1 MLGEHYFEAFVYP
14 IFLHYHIST
23 ENSLDM
29 LTKISIQC
37 KASNV
42 GFKFSIRYLTMLFR
56 TLFIS
61 FLLVN
66 FACIPAIS
74 QTFNEKPNQS
84 SLKNVESVSNNEF
97 LPFQDAYKLSVNF
110 SDDVLNFDW
119 EIADGYYLYKS
130 KINVF
135 AHDANTQIHNMV
147 FSDSQNKF
155 DEFFNE
161 NMEIFY
167 DSATM
172 TAAYVSSDKILQL
185 KLLSQGCADIG
196 FCYPPQEQW
205 IQINLEASKVEIYQN
220 QPNSFTNSQTS
231 TKNISL
237 FAAMLGAFLGGL
249 ILNLMPCVFPVLSIK
264 AMSFM
269 QTHQTNRE
277 LRIHATTY
285 TIGVV
290 TSFLIIATTMLSLRA
305 AGSAV
310 GWGFQLQS
318 PQFLIIL
325 AYLFFIIG
333 MTFLGFVNV
342 GSKLMSIGQ
351 SIDSQSSLQSS
362 FFTGVLAVIIA
373 SPCTAPFMGPAL
385 GFAIY
390 QPTGIALAVFAML
403 GFGMALP
410 FVVLILIPKTKS
422 LLPRPG
428 LWMEQFK
435 QFLAFPMFFTT
446 AWLLWVI
453 GRQTDTTVLSLVV
466 VGLIFISMG
475 IWINQILVQLKSGRL
490 HSLLKVIAGAMI
502 IPVLALPLMNEE
514 EREGT
519 EFWIDYDAK
528 TLATL
533 RAEGRPIFINLTADW
548 CITCLANEKVAFT
561 EMFYTEME
569 KNNIVY
575 LKGDWTNQDKEI
587 TSFLNEHNRNGV
599 PLYLMYPKN
608 GGSPEV
614 LPQILLEQTLLEAI
628 QRAI

>member
-1 MLGEHYFEAFVYP
+1 
-14 IFLHYHIST
+14 
-23 ENSLDM
+23 M

-56 TLFIS
+56 NLFIS

-205 IQINLEASKVEIYQN
+205 IQINLENSKVEIYQN

-231 TKNISL
+231 TKNISI

-466 VGLIFISMG
+466 VGLIFISIG
-475 IWINQILVQLKSGRL
+475 IWINQKLVQQKSGRSY
-490 HSLLKVIAGAMI
+490 SLLKVIAVAMI
-502 IPVLALPLMNEE
+502 IPALALPLMNDE
-514 EREGT
+514 EREET

-528 TLATL
+528 TLAIL
-533 RAEGRPIFINLTADW
+533 RAEGSPVFINLTADW

>member
-66 FACIPAIS
+66 FACMPAIS

-84 SLKNVESVSNNEF
+84 SLKNVGNVSNNEF
-97 LPFQDAYKLSVNF
+97 LPYQDAYKLSINF

-119 EIADGYYLYKS
+119 KIADGYYLYKS

-205 IQINLEASKVEIYQN
+205 IQINLENSKVEIYQN

-231 TKNISL
+231 TKNISI

-466 VGLIFISMG
+466 VGLIFISIG
-475 IWINQILVQLKSGRL
+475 IWINQILVQLKSGRSY
-490 HSLLKVIAGAMI
+490 SLLKVIAVAMI
-502 IPVLALPLMNEE
+502 IPALALPLMNEE
-514 EREGT
+514 ETEGT
-519 EFWIDYDAK
+519 VLWINYDSK

-533 RAEGRPIFINLTADW
+533 RAEGRPVFINLTADW

-587 TSFLNEHNRNGV
+587 TSLLNEHNRNGV

-628 QRAI
+628 RRAI

>member
-1 MLGEHYFEAFVYP
+1 
-14 IFLHYHIST
+14 
-23 ENSLDM
+23 M

-56 TLFIS
+56 NLFIS

-84 SLKNVESVSNNEF
+84 SLKNVESLSNNEF

-161 NMEIFY
+161 NMEVFY
-167 DSATM
+167 YSATM
-172 TAAYVSSDKILQL
+172 TAGYVSSDKILQL

-205 IQINLEASKVEIYQN
+205 IQINLEKSKIEIYQD
-220 QPNSFTNSQTS
+220 QPNSFNNSQTS
-231 TKNISL
+231 TKNISV

-422 LLPRPG
+422 LLTRPG

-453 GRQTDTTVLSLVV
+453 GRQTDTTVLSLVI

-519 EFWIDYDAK
+519 EFWVDYDAK

-533 RAEGRPIFINLTADW
+533 RAEGRPVFINLTADW

-575 LKGDWTNQDKEI
+575 LKGDWTTQDKEI
-587 TSFLNEHNRNGV
+587 PSLLNEHNRNGV

-628 QRAI
+628 RRAI

>member
-1 MLGEHYFEAFVYP
+1 
-14 IFLHYHIST
+14 
-23 ENSLDM
+23 M

-56 TLFIS
+56 NLFIS

-119 EIADGYYLYKS
+119 EIADGYYLYKA

-205 IQINLEASKVEIYQN
+205 IQINLETSKVEIYQN

-231 TKNISL
+231 TKNISM

-351 SIDSQSSLQSS
+351 NIDSQSSLQSS

-466 VGLIFISMG
+466 VGLIFISIG
-475 IWINQILVQLKSGRL
+475 IWINQILVQLKSGRSY
-490 HSLLKVIAGAMI
+490 SLLKVIAVAMI
-502 IPVLALPLMNEE
+502 IPALALPLMNDE
-514 EREGT
+514 ERERT
-519 EFWIDYDAK
+519 VLWIDYDAK

-533 RAEGRPIFINLTADW
+533 RAEGRPVFINLTADW

-587 TSFLNEHNRNGV
+587 TSLLNEHNRNGV

-628 QRAI
+628 RRAI

>member
-1 MLGEHYFEAFVYP
+1 
-14 IFLHYHIST
+14 
-23 ENSLDM
+23 M

-37 KASNV
+37 KAFNV

-56 TLFIS
+56 NLFIS

-84 SLKNVESVSNNEF
+84 SLKNVESLSNNEF

-119 EIADGYYLYKS
+119 EIADGYYLYKA

-205 IQINLEASKVEIYQN
+205 IQINLETSKIEIYQD

-231 TKNISL
+231 TKNISM

-475 IWINQILVQLKSGRL
+475 IWINQILVQLKSGRS
-490 HSLLKVIAGAMI
+490 HSLLKVIAVAMI
-502 IPVLALPLMNEE
+502 IPALALPLMNEE

-533 RAEGRPIFINLTADW
+533 RAEGRPVFINLTADW

-587 TSFLNEHNRNGV
+587 TSLLNEHNRNGV

-628 QRAI
+628 RRAI

>member
-1 MLGEHYFEAFVYP
+1 
-14 IFLHYHIST
+14 
-23 ENSLDM
+23 M

-56 TLFIS
+56 NLFIS

-147 FSDSQNKF
+147 FSESQNKF

-161 NMEIFY
+161 NMEVFY

-172 TAAYVSSDKILQL
+172 TAGYVSSDKILQL

-205 IQINLEASKVEIYQN
+205 IQINLETSKIEIYQD

-231 TKNISL
+231 TKNISM

-277 LRIHATTY
+277 LRIHATAY

-466 VGLIFISMG
+466 VGLIFISIG
-475 IWINQILVQLKSGRL
+475 IWINQILVQLKSGRSY
-490 HSLLKVIAGAMI
+490 SLLKVIAVAMI
-502 IPVLALPLMNEE
+502 IPALALPLMNEE
-514 EREGT
+514 ETEGT
-519 EFWIDYDAK
+519 VLWINYNSK

-533 RAEGRPIFINLTADW
+533 RAEGRPVFINLTADW

-587 TSFLNEHNRNGV
+587 TSLLNEHNRNGV

-628 QRAI
+628 RRAI

>member
-1 MLGEHYFEAFVYP
+1 
-14 IFLHYHIST
+14 
-23 ENSLDM
+23 M

-84 SLKNVESVSNNEF
+84 SLKNVESLSNNEF

-119 EIADGYYLYKS
+119 EIADGYYLYKA

-172 TAAYVSSDKILQL
+172 TAVYVSSDKILQL

-205 IQINLEASKVEIYQN
+205 IQINLEKSKVEIYQD
-220 QPNSFTNSQTS
+220 QPNSFNNSQTS
-231 TKNISL
+231 TKNISM

-466 VGLIFISMG
+466 VGLIFISLG
-475 IWINQILVQLKSGRL
+475 IWINQILVQLKSGRSY
-490 HSLLKVIAGAMI
+490 SLLKVIAVAMI
-502 IPVLALPLMNEE
+502 IPALALPLMNEE
-514 EREGT
+514 ETEGT
-519 EFWIDYDAK
+519 VLWINYNSK

-533 RAEGRPIFINLTADW
+533 RAEGRPVFINLTADW

-587 TSFLNEHNRNGV
+587 TSLLNEHNRNGV

-628 QRAI
+628 RRAI

>member
-1 MLGEHYFEAFVYP
+1 
-14 IFLHYHIST
+14 
-23 ENSLDM
+23 M

-37 KASNV
+37 KAFNV

-56 TLFIS
+56 NLFIS

-84 SLKNVESVSNNEF
+84 SLKNVESLSNNEF

-119 EIADGYYLYKS
+119 EIADGYYLYKA

-205 IQINLEASKVEIYQN
+205 IQINLENSKVEIYQN

-231 TKNISL
+231 TKNISI

-466 VGLIFISMG
+466 VGLIFISIG
-475 IWINQILVQLKSGRL
+475 IWINQILVQLKSGRSY
-490 HSLLKVIAGAMI
+490 SLLKVIAVAMI
-502 IPVLALPLMNEE
+502 IPALALPLMNEE
-514 EREGT
+514 ETEGT
-519 EFWIDYDAK
+519 VLWINYDSK

-533 RAEGRPIFINLTADW
+533 RAEGRPVFINLTADW

-587 TSFLNEHNRNGV
+587 TSLLNEHNRNGV

-628 QRAI
+628 RRAI

>member
-1 MLGEHYFEAFVYP
+1 
-14 IFLHYHIST
+14 
-23 ENSLDM
+23 M

-37 KASNV
+37 KAFNV
-42 GFKFSIRYLTMLFR
+42 RFKFSIRYLTMLFR
-56 TLFIS
+56 NLFIS

-161 NMEIFY
+161 NMEVFY

-172 TAAYVSSDKILQL
+172 TAGYVSSDKILQL

-205 IQINLEASKVEIYQN
+205 IQINLETSKVEIYQD

-231 TKNISL
+231 TKNISM

-390 QPTGIALAVFAML
+390 QPTGIALAVFAIL

-422 LLPRPG
+422 FLPRPG
-428 LWMEQFK
+428 SWMEQFK

-466 VGLIFISMG
+466 VGLIFISIG
-475 IWINQILVQLKSGRL
+475 IWINQILVQLKSGRSN
-490 HSLLKVIAGAMI
+490 SLLKVIAVAMI
-502 IPVLALPLMNEE
+502 IPALALPLMNEE
-514 EREGT
+514 ETEGT
-519 EFWIDYDAK
+519 VLWINYDSK

-533 RAEGRPIFINLTADW
+533 RAEGRPVFINLTADW

-587 TSFLNEHNRNGV
+587 TSLLNEHNRNGV

-628 QRAI
+628 RRAI

>member
-1 MLGEHYFEAFVYP
+1 
-14 IFLHYHIST
+14 
-23 ENSLDM
+23 
-29 LTKISIQC
+29 
-37 KASNV
+37 
-42 GFKFSIRYLTMLFR
+42 MLFR
-56 TLFIS
+56 TLQIS
-61 FLLVN
+61 FLLIN
-66 FACIPAIS
+66 FACISAIS

-84 SLKNVESVSNNEF
+84 SLKNIESVSNNEF
-97 LPFQDAYKLSVNF
+97 LPFQDAYQLSVNF

-119 EIADGYYLYKS
+119 EIADGYYLYKA

-205 IQINLEASKVEIYQN
+205 IQINLENSKVEIYQN

-231 TKNISL
+231 TKNISM

-466 VGLIFISMG
+466 VGLIFISIG
-475 IWINQILVQLKSGRL
+475 IWINQILVQLKSGRSY
-490 HSLLKVIAGAMI
+490 SLLKVIAVAMI
-502 IPVLALPLMNEE
+502 IPALALPLMNEE
-514 EREGT
+514 ETEGT
-519 EFWIDYDAK
+519 VLWINYNSK

-533 RAEGRPIFINLTADW
+533 RAEGRPVFINLTADW

-587 TSFLNEHNRNGV
+587 TSLLNEHNRNGV

-628 QRAI
+628 RRAI

>member
-1 MLGEHYFEAFVYP
+1 
-14 IFLHYHIST
+14 
-23 ENSLDM
+23 M

-56 TLFIS
+56 NLFIS

-84 SLKNVESVSNNEF
+84 SLKNVESLSNNEF
-97 LPFQDAYKLSVNF
+97 LPYQDAYKLSIDL

-135 AHDANTQIHNMV
+135 AHDANTQIQNMV

-205 IQINLEASKVEIYQN
+205 IQINLETSKVEIYQN

-231 TKNISL
+231 TKNISM

-277 LRIHATTY
+277 LRIHAITY

-390 QPTGIALAVFAML
+390 QPTEIALAVFAML

-466 VGLIFISMG
+466 VGLIFISIG
-475 IWINQILVQLKSGRL
+475 IWINQILVQLKSGRSY
-490 HSLLKVIAGAMI
+490 SLLKVIAVAMI
-502 IPVLALPLMNEE
+502 IPALALPLMNEE
-514 EREGT
+514 ETEGT
-519 EFWIDYDAK
+519 VLWINYDSK

-533 RAEGRPIFINLTADW
+533 RAEGRPVFINLTADW

-587 TSFLNEHNRNGV
+587 TSLLNEHNRNGV

-628 QRAI
+628 RRAI

>member
-14 IFLHYHIST
+14 IFLHYHISR

-37 KASNV
+37 KAFNV

-56 TLFIS
+56 NLFIS

-84 SLKNVESVSNNEF
+84 YLKNVESLSNNEF

-119 EIADGYYLYKS
+119 EIADGYYLYKA

-205 IQINLEASKVEIYQN
+205 IQINLENSKVEIYQN

-231 TKNISL
+231 TKNISI

-285 TIGVV
+285 MIGVV

-466 VGLIFISMG
+466 VGLIFISIG
-475 IWINQILVQLKSGRL
+475 IWINQILVQLKSGRSY
-490 HSLLKVIAGAMI
+490 SLLKVIAVAMI
-502 IPVLALPLMNEE
+502 IPALALPLMNEE
-514 EREGT
+514 ETEGT
-519 EFWIDYDAK
+519 ALWINYDSK

-533 RAEGRPIFINLTADW
+533 RAEGRPVFINLTADW

-587 TSFLNEHNRNGV
+587 TSLLNEHNRNGV

-628 QRAI
+628 RRAI

>member
-1 MLGEHYFEAFVYP
+1 MLGGHYFEAFVYP
-14 IFLHYHIST
+14 IFLHYLIST
-23 ENSLDM
+23 ENFLDI

-56 TLFIS
+56 SLFIS

-119 EIADGYYLYKS
+119 EIANGYYLYKS

-205 IQINLEASKVEIYQN
+205 IQINLETSQVEIYQN

-231 TKNISL
+231 TKNISM

-333 MTFLGFVNV
+333 MIFLGFVNV

-351 SIDSQSSLQSS
+351 SKDSQSSLQSS

-422 LLPRPG
+422 LLPKPG
-428 LWMEQFK
+428 LWMEHFK

-466 VGLIFISMG
+466 VGLIFISIG
-475 IWINQILVQLKSGRL
+475 IWINQILVQLKSGRSY
-490 HSLLKVIAGAMI
+490 SLLKVIAVAMI
-502 IPVLALPLMNEE
+502 IPALALPLMNEE
-514 EREGT
+514 ETEGT
-519 EFWIDYDAK
+519 VLWINYDSK

-533 RAEGRPIFINLTADW
+533 RAEGRPVFINLTADW

-587 TSFLNEHNRNGV
+587 TSLLNEHNRNGV

-628 QRAI
+628 RRAI

>member
-1 MLGEHYFEAFVYP
+1 
-14 IFLHYHIST
+14 
-23 ENSLDM
+23 M

-37 KASNV
+37 KAFNV

-56 TLFIS
+56 NLFIS

-84 SLKNVESVSNNEF
+84 SLKNVESLSNNEF

-119 EIADGYYLYKS
+119 EIADGYYLYKA

-205 IQINLEASKVEIYQN
+205 IQINLENSKVEIYQN

-231 TKNISL
+231 TKNISI

-277 LRIHATTY
+277 LRLHATTY
-285 TIGVV
+285 MIGVV

-410 FVVLILIPKTKS
+410 FVVLILIPKTKN

-466 VGLIFISMG
+466 VGLIFISIG
-475 IWINQILVQLKSGRL
+475 IWINQILVQLKSGRSY
-490 HSLLKVIAGAMI
+490 SLLKVIAVAMI
-502 IPVLALPLMNEE
+502 IPALALPLMNEE
-514 EREGT
+514 ETEGT
-519 EFWIDYDAK
+519 VLWINYDSK

-533 RAEGRPIFINLTADW
+533 RAEGRPVFINLTADW

-587 TSFLNEHNRNGV
+587 TSLLNEHNRNGV

-628 QRAI
+628 RRAI

>member
-1 MLGEHYFEAFVYP
+1 
-14 IFLHYHIST
+14 
-23 ENSLDM
+23 M

-56 TLFIS
+56 NLFIS

-119 EIADGYYLYKS
+119 EIADGYYLYKA

-205 IQINLEASKVEIYQN
+205 IQINLETSKIEIYQD

-231 TKNISL
+231 TKNISM

-466 VGLIFISMG
+466 VGLIFISIG
-475 IWINQILVQLKSGRL
+475 IWINQILVQLKSGRSY
-490 HSLLKVIAGAMI
+490 SLLKVIAVAMI
-502 IPVLALPLMNEE
+502 IPALALPLMNEE

-533 RAEGRPIFINLTADW
+533 RAEGRPVFINLTADW

-587 TSFLNEHNRNGV
+587 TSLLNEHNRNGV

-628 QRAI
+628 RRAI

>member
-37 KASNV
+37 KAFNV

-56 TLFIS
+56 NLFIS

-84 SLKNVESVSNNEF
+84 YLKNVESLSNNEF

-205 IQINLEASKVEIYQN
+205 IQINLENSKVEIYQN

-231 TKNISL
+231 TKNISM

-362 FFTGVLAVIIA
+362 IFTGVLAVIIA

-466 VGLIFISMG
+466 VGLIFISIG
-475 IWINQILVQLKSGRL
+475 IWINQILVQLKSGRSY
-490 HSLLKVIAGAMI
+490 SLLKVIAVAMI
-502 IPVLALPLMNEE
+502 IPALALPLMNEE
-514 EREGT
+514 ETEGT
-519 EFWIDYDAK
+519 VLWINYDSK

-533 RAEGRPIFINLTADW
+533 RAEGRPVFINLTADW

-587 TSFLNEHNRNGV
+587 TSLLNEHNRNGV

-628 QRAI
+628 RRAI

>member
-1 MLGEHYFEAFVYP
+1 
-14 IFLHYHIST
+14 
-23 ENSLDM
+23 M

-56 TLFIS
+56 NLFIS

-84 SLKNVESVSNNEF
+84 SLKNVESLSNNEF

-119 EIADGYYLYKS
+119 EIADGYYLYKA

-205 IQINLEASKVEIYQN
+205 IQINLETSKVEIYQN

-231 TKNISL
+231 TKNISM

-466 VGLIFISMG
+466 VGLIFISIG
-475 IWINQILVQLKSGRL
+475 IWINQILVQLKSGRSY
-490 HSLLKVIAGAMI
+490 SLLKVIAVAMI
-502 IPVLALPLMNEE
+502 IPALALPLMNEE

-519 EFWIDYDAK
+519 VLWIDYDAK

-533 RAEGRPIFINLTADW
+533 RAEGRPVFINLTADW

-587 TSFLNEHNRNGV
+587 TSLLNEHNRNGV

-628 QRAI
+628 RRAI

>member
-37 KASNV
+37 KAFNV

-56 TLFIS
+56 NLFIS

-84 SLKNVESVSNNEF
+84 YLKNVESLSNNEF

-119 EIADGYYLYKS
+119 EIADGYYLYKA

-205 IQINLEASKVEIYQN
+205 IQINLENSKVEIYQN

-231 TKNISL
+231 TKNISI

-285 TIGVV
+285 AIGVV

-466 VGLIFISMG
+466 VGLIFISIG
-475 IWINQILVQLKSGRL
+475 IWINQILVQLKSGRSY
-490 HSLLKVIAGAMI
+490 SLLKVIAVAMI
-502 IPVLALPLMNEE
+502 IPALALPLMNEE
-514 EREGT
+514 ETEGT
-519 EFWIDYDAK
+519 VLWINYDSK

-533 RAEGRPIFINLTADW
+533 RAEGRPVFINLTADW

-587 TSFLNEHNRNGV
+587 TSLLNEHNRNGV

-628 QRAI
+628 RRAI

>member
-1 MLGEHYFEAFVYP
+1 
-14 IFLHYHIST
+14 
-23 ENSLDM
+23 M

-37 KASNV
+37 KAFNV

-56 TLFIS
+56 NLFIS

-84 SLKNVESVSNNEF
+84 SLKNVGNVSNNEF
-97 LPFQDAYKLSVNF
+97 LPYQDAYKLSINF

-205 IQINLEASKVEIYQN
+205 IQINLENSKVEIYQN

-231 TKNISL
+231 TKNISI

-475 IWINQILVQLKSGRL
+475 IWINQILVQLKSRR
-490 HSLLKVIAGAMI
+490 SYSFLKVIAVAMI
-502 IPVLALPLMNEE
+502 IPALALPLMNEE
-514 EREGT
+514 ETEGT
-519 EFWIDYDAK
+519 VLWINYDSK

-533 RAEGRPIFINLTADW
+533 RAEGRPVFINLTADW

-587 TSFLNEHNRNGV
+587 TSLLNEHNRNGV

-628 QRAI
+628 RRAI

>member
-1 MLGEHYFEAFVYP
+1 
-14 IFLHYHIST
+14 
-23 ENSLDM
+23 M

-37 KASNV
+37 KAFNV

-56 TLFIS
+56 NLFIS

-84 SLKNVESVSNNEF
+84 SLKNVGSVSNNEF
-97 LPFQDAYKLSVNF
+97 LPYQDAYKLLINF

-119 EIADGYYLYKS
+119 EIADGYYLYQS

-147 FSDSQNKF
+147 FSESQNKF

-161 NMEIFY
+161 NMEVFY

-172 TAAYVSSDKILQL
+172 TAGYVSSDKILQL

-205 IQINLEASKVEIYQN
+205 IQINLENSKVEIYQN

-231 TKNISL
+231 TKNISI

-277 LRIHATTY
+277 LRIHATVY

-475 IWINQILVQLKSGRL
+475 IWINQMLVQLKSGRS
-490 HSLLKVIAGAMI
+490 HSLLKVIAVAMI
-502 IPVLALPLMNEE
+502 IPALAIPLMNEE

-519 EFWIDYDAK
+519 EFWVDYDAK

-533 RAEGRPIFINLTADW
+533 RAEGRPVFINLTADW

-587 TSFLNEHNRNGV
+587 TSLLNEHNRNGV

-628 QRAI
+628 RRAI

>member
-1 MLGEHYFEAFVYP
+1 
-14 IFLHYHIST
+14 
-23 ENSLDM
+23 M

-37 KASNV
+37 KAFNV

-56 TLFIS
+56 NLFIS

-84 SLKNVESVSNNEF
+84 SLKNVESLSNNEF

-119 EIADGYYLYKS
+119 EIADGYYLYKA

-205 IQINLEASKVEIYQN
+205 IQINLETSKVEIYQN

-231 TKNISL
+231 TKNISM

-466 VGLIFISMG
+466 VGLIFISIG
-475 IWINQILVQLKSGRL
+475 IWINQILVQLKSGRSY
-490 HSLLKVIAGAMI
+490 SLLKVIAVAMI
-502 IPVLALPLMNEE
+502 IPALALPLMNEE
-514 EREGT
+514 ETEGT
-519 EFWIDYDAK
+519 VLWINYDSK

-533 RAEGRPIFINLTADW
+533 RAEGRPVFINLTADW

-587 TSFLNEHNRNGV
+587 TSLLNEHNRNGV

-628 QRAI
+628 RRAI

>member
-1 MLGEHYFEAFVYP
+1 
-14 IFLHYHIST
+14 
-23 ENSLDM
+23 
-29 LTKISIQC
+29 
-37 KASNV
+37 
-42 GFKFSIRYLTMLFR
+42 
-56 TLFIS
+56 
-61 FLLVN
+61 
-66 FACIPAIS
+66 
-74 QTFNEKPNQS
+74 
-84 SLKNVESVSNNEF
+84 
-97 LPFQDAYKLSVNF
+97 
-110 SDDVLNFDW
+110 
-119 EIADGYYLYKS
+119 
-130 KINVF
+130 
-135 AHDANTQIHNMV
+135 MV

-205 IQINLEASKVEIYQN
+205 IQINLKKSKIEIYQD
-220 QPNSFTNSQTS
+220 QPNSFNNSQTS
-231 TKNISL
+231 TKNISM

-277 LRIHATTY
+277 LRIHAAAY
-285 TIGVV
+285 TIGDV

-422 LLPRPG
+422 LLPKPG

-466 VGLIFISMG
+466 VGLIFISIG
-475 IWINQILVQLKSGRL
+475 IWINQILVQLKSGRSY
-490 HSLLKVIAGAMI
+490 SLLKVIAVAMI
-502 IPVLALPLMNEE
+502 IPALALPLMNEE
-514 EREGT
+514 ETEGT
-519 EFWIDYDAK
+519 ALWINYDSK

-533 RAEGRPIFINLTADW
+533 RAECRPVFINLTADW

-587 TSFLNEHNRNGV
+587 TSLLNEHNRNGV

-628 QRAI
+628 RRAI

>member
-1 MLGEHYFEAFVYP
+1 
-14 IFLHYHIST
+14 
-23 ENSLDM
+23 M

-37 KASNV
+37 KAFNV

-56 TLFIS
+56 NLFIS

-84 SLKNVESVSNNEF
+84 SLKNVESLSNNEF

-119 EIADGYYLYKS
+119 EIADGYYLYKA

-205 IQINLEASKVEIYQN
+205 IQINLENSKVEIYQN

-231 TKNISL
+231 TKNISI

-285 TIGVV
+285 MIGVV

-466 VGLIFISMG
+466 VGLIFISIG
-475 IWINQILVQLKSGRL
+475 IWINQILVQLKSGRSY
-490 HSLLKVIAGAMI
+490 SLLKVIAVAMI
-502 IPVLALPLMNEE
+502 IPALALPLMNEE
-514 EREGT
+514 ETEGT
-519 EFWIDYDAK
+519 VLWINYDSK

-533 RAEGRPIFINLTADW
+533 RAEGRPVFINLTADW

-587 TSFLNEHNRNGV
+587 TSLLNEHNRNGV

-628 QRAI
+628 RRAI

>member
-1 MLGEHYFEAFVYP
+1 
-14 IFLHYHIST
+14 
-23 ENSLDM
+23 M

-110 SDDVLNFDW
+110 SDDALNFDW

-172 TAAYVSSDKILQL
+172 TATYVSSDEILQL

-205 IQINLEASKVEIYQN
+205 IQINLETSKIEIYHD
-220 QPNSFTNSQTS
+220 QPNSFNNSQTS
-231 TKNISL
+231 TKNISM

-390 QPTGIALAVFAML
+390 QPTGIALAVFAIL

-466 VGLIFISMG
+466 VGLIFISIG
-475 IWINQILVQLKSGRL
+475 IWINQILVQLKSGRSY
-490 HSLLKVIAGAMI
+490 SLLKVIAVAMI
-502 IPVLALPLMNEE
+502 IPALALPLMNDE

-519 EFWIDYDAK
+519 VLWIDYDAK

-533 RAEGRPIFINLTADW
+533 RAEGRPVFINLTADW

-587 TSFLNEHNRNGV
+587 TSLLNEHNRNGV

-628 QRAI
+628 RRAI

>member
-1 MLGEHYFEAFVYP
+1 
-14 IFLHYHIST
+14 
-23 ENSLDM
+23 M

-37 KASNV
+37 KAFNV

-56 TLFIS
+56 NLFIS

-119 EIADGYYLYKS
+119 EIADGYYLYKA

-135 AHDANTQIHNMV
+135 AHDANTQIRNMV
-147 FSDSQNKF
+147 FSESQNKF

-205 IQINLEASKVEIYQN
+205 IQINLETSKVEIYQN

-231 TKNISL
+231 TKNISI

-351 SIDSQSSLQSS
+351 NIDSQSSLQSS

-466 VGLIFISMG
+466 VGLIFISIG
-475 IWINQILVQLKSGRL
+475 IWINQILVQLKSGRSY
-490 HSLLKVIAGAMI
+490 SLLKVIAVAMI
-502 IPVLALPLMNEE
+502 IPALALPLMNEE
-514 EREGT
+514 ETEGT
-519 EFWIDYDAK
+519 VLWINYNSK

-533 RAEGRPIFINLTADW
+533 RAEGRPVFINLTADW

-587 TSFLNEHNRNGV
+587 TSLLNEHNRNGV

-628 QRAI
+628 RRAI

>member
-1 MLGEHYFEAFVYP
+1 
-14 IFLHYHIST
+14 
-23 ENSLDM
+23 M

-37 KASNV
+37 KAFNV

-56 TLFIS
+56 NLFIS

-84 SLKNVESVSNNEF
+84 SLKNVESLSNNEF

-119 EIADGYYLYKS
+119 EIADGYYLYKA

-205 IQINLEASKVEIYQN
+205 IQINLENSKVEIYQN

-231 TKNISL
+231 TKNISI

-410 FVVLILIPKTKS
+410 FVVLILIPKTKN

-466 VGLIFISMG
+466 VGLIFISIG
-475 IWINQILVQLKSGRL
+475 IWINQILVQLKSGRSY
-490 HSLLKVIAGAMI
+490 SLLKVIAVAMI
-502 IPVLALPLMNEE
+502 IPALALPLMNEE
-514 EREGT
+514 ETEGT
-519 EFWIDYDAK
+519 VLWINYDSK

-533 RAEGRPIFINLTADW
+533 RAEGRPVFINLTADW

-587 TSFLNEHNRNGV
+587 TSLLNEHNRNGV

-628 QRAI
+628 RRAI

>member
-37 KASNV
+37 KAFNV

-56 TLFIS
+56 NLFIS

-84 SLKNVESVSNNEF
+84 YLKNVESLSNNEF

-119 EIADGYYLYKS
+119 EIADGYYLYKA

-205 IQINLEASKVEIYQN
+205 IQINLENSKVEIYQN

-231 TKNISL
+231 TKNISI

-342 GSKLMSIGQ
+342 GSKLMSFGQ

-466 VGLIFISMG
+466 VGLIFISIG
-475 IWINQILVQLKSGRL
+475 IWINQILVQLKSGRSY
-490 HSLLKVIAGAMI
+490 SLLKVIAVAMI
-502 IPVLALPLMNEE
+502 IPALALPLMNEE
-514 EREGT
+514 ETEGT
-519 EFWIDYDAK
+519 ILWINYDSK

-533 RAEGRPIFINLTADW
+533 RAEGRPVFINLTADW

-587 TSFLNEHNRNGV
+587 TSLLNEHNRNGV

-628 QRAI
+628 RRAI

>member
-1 MLGEHYFEAFVYP
+1 
-14 IFLHYHIST
+14 
-23 ENSLDM
+23 M

-56 TLFIS
+56 NLFIS

-84 SLKNVESVSNNEF
+84 SLKNVESLSNNEF

-119 EIADGYYLYKS
+119 EIADGYYLYKA

-205 IQINLEASKVEIYQN
+205 IQINLETSKVEIYQN

-231 TKNISL
+231 TKNISM

-466 VGLIFISMG
+466 VGLIFISIG
-475 IWINQILVQLKSGRL
+475 IWINQILVQLKSGRSY
-490 HSLLKVIAGAMI
+490 SLLKVIAVAMI
-502 IPVLALPLMNEE
+502 IPALALPLMNEE
-514 EREGT
+514 ETEGT
-519 EFWIDYDAK
+519 VLWINYNSK

-533 RAEGRPIFINLTADW
+533 RAEGRPVFINLTADW

-587 TSFLNEHNRNGV
+587 TSLLNEHNRNGV

-628 QRAI
+628 RRAI

>member
-1 MLGEHYFEAFVYP
+1 
-14 IFLHYHIST
+14 
-23 ENSLDM
+23 M

-37 KASNV
+37 KAFNV

-56 TLFIS
+56 NLFIS

-84 SLKNVESVSNNEF
+84 SLKNVESLSNNEF

-119 EIADGYYLYKS
+119 EIADGYYLYKA

-205 IQINLEASKVEIYQN
+205 IQINLENSKVEIYQN

-231 TKNISL
+231 TKNISI

-277 LRIHATTY
+277 LRLHATTY
-285 TIGVV
+285 MIGVV

-466 VGLIFISMG
+466 VGLIFISIG
-475 IWINQILVQLKSGRL
+475 IWINQILVQLKSGRSY
-490 HSLLKVIAGAMI
+490 SLLKVIAVAMI
-502 IPVLALPLMNEE
+502 IPALALPLMNEE

-519 EFWIDYDAK
+519 VLWIDYDAN

-533 RAEGRPIFINLTADW
+533 RAEGRPVFINLTADW

-587 TSFLNEHNRNGV
+587 TSLLNEHNRNGV

-628 QRAI
+628 RRAI

>member
-1 MLGEHYFEAFVYP
+1 
-14 IFLHYHIST
+14 
-23 ENSLDM
+23 M

-42 GFKFSIRYLTMLFR
+42 GLKFSIRYLTMLFR
-56 TLFIS
+56 NLFIS

-84 SLKNVESVSNNEF
+84 SLKNFESVSNNEF

-172 TAAYVSSDKILQL
+172 TAAYVSSDRILQL

-205 IQINLEASKVEIYQN
+205 IQINLETSKVEIYQN

-231 TKNISL
+231 TKNISM

-285 TIGVV
+285 AIGVV

-351 SIDSQSSLQSS
+351 STDSQSSLQSS

-466 VGLIFISMG
+466 VGLIFISIG
-475 IWINQILVQLKSGRL
+475 IWINQILVQLKSGRSY
-490 HSLLKVIAGAMI
+490 SLLKVIAVAMI
-502 IPVLALPLMNEE
+502 IPALALPLMNEE
-514 EREGT
+514 ETEGT
-519 EFWIDYDAK
+519 VLWINYDSK

-533 RAEGRPIFINLTADW
+533 RAEGRPVFINLTADW

-587 TSFLNEHNRNGV
+587 TSLLNEHNRNGV

-614 LPQILLEQTLLEAI
+614 LPQILVEQTLLEAI
-628 QRAI
+628 RRAI

>member
-1 MLGEHYFEAFVYP
+1 
-14 IFLHYHIST
+14 
-23 ENSLDM
+23 M

-56 TLFIS
+56 NLFIS

-172 TAAYVSSDKILQL
+172 TATYVSSDKILQL

-205 IQINLEASKVEIYQN
+205 IQINLENSKVEIYQN

-231 TKNISL
+231 TKNISI

-466 VGLIFISMG
+466 VGLIFISIG
-475 IWINQILVQLKSGRL
+475 IWINQKLVQQKSGRSY
-490 HSLLKVIAGAMI
+490 SLLKVIAIAMI
-502 IPVLALPLMNEE
+502 IPALALPLMNDE
-514 EREGT
+514 EREET
-519 EFWIDYDAK
+519 EFWLDYDAK
-528 TLATL
+528 TLAIL

-608 GGSPEV
+608 GGPPEV

>member
-1 MLGEHYFEAFVYP
+1 
-14 IFLHYHIST
+14 
-23 ENSLDM
+23 M

-56 TLFIS
+56 NLFIS

-84 SLKNVESVSNNEF
+84 YLKNVESLSNNEF

-119 EIADGYYLYKS
+119 EIADGYYLYKA

-205 IQINLEASKVEIYQN
+205 IQINLENSKVEIYQN

-231 TKNISL
+231 TKNISI

-475 IWINQILVQLKSGRL
+475 IWINQILVQLKSGRS
-490 HSLLKVIAGAMI
+490 HSLLKVIAVAMI
-502 IPVLALPLMNEE
+502 IPALAIPLMNEE

-519 EFWIDYDAK
+519 EFWVDYDAK

-533 RAEGRPIFINLTADW
+533 RAEGRPVFINLTADW

-587 TSFLNEHNRNGV
+587 TSLLNEHNRNGV

-628 QRAI
+628 RRAI

>member
-37 KASNV
+37 KAFNV

-56 TLFIS
+56 NLFIS

-84 SLKNVESVSNNEF
+84 YLKNVESLSNNEF

-119 EIADGYYLYKS
+119 EIADGYYLYKA

-205 IQINLEASKVEIYQN
+205 IQINLENSKVEIYQN

-231 TKNISL
+231 TKNISM

-466 VGLIFISMG
+466 VGLIFISIG
-475 IWINQILVQLKSGRL
+475 IWINQILVQLKSGRSY
-490 HSLLKVIAGAMI
+490 SLLKVIAVAMI
-502 IPVLALPLMNEE
+502 IPALALPLMNEE
-514 EREGT
+514 ETEGSVL
-519 EFWIDYDAK
+519 WITYDSK

-533 RAEGRPIFINLTADW
+533 RAEGRPVFINLTADW

-587 TSFLNEHNRNGV
+587 TSLLNEHNRNGV

-628 QRAI
+628 RRAI

>member
-1 MLGEHYFEAFVYP
+1 
-14 IFLHYHIST
+14 
-23 ENSLDM
+23 M

-56 TLFIS
+56 NLFIS

-205 IQINLEASKVEIYQN
+205 IQINLETSKVEIYQN

-231 TKNISL
+231 TKNISM

-285 TIGVV
+285 AIGVV

-466 VGLIFISMG
+466 VGLIFISIG
-475 IWINQILVQLKSGRL
+475 IWINQILVQLKSGRSY
-490 HSLLKVIAGAMI
+490 SLLKVIAVAMI
-502 IPVLALPLMNEE
+502 IPALALPLMNEE
-514 EREGT
+514 ETEGT
-519 EFWIDYDAK
+519 VLWINYDSK

-533 RAEGRPIFINLTADW
+533 RAEGRPVFINLTADW

-587 TSFLNEHNRNGV
+587 TSLLNEHNRNGV

-628 QRAI
+628 RRAI

>member
-1 MLGEHYFEAFVYP
+1 
-14 IFLHYHIST
+14 
-23 ENSLDM
+23 
-29 LTKISIQC
+29 
-37 KASNV
+37 
-42 GFKFSIRYLTMLFR
+42 MLFR

-84 SLKNVESVSNNEF
+84 SLKNVGTVSNNEF
-97 LPFQDAYKLSVNF
+97 LPYQDAYKLSINF

-205 IQINLEASKVEIYQN
+205 IQINLETSKIEIYQD
-220 QPNSFTNSQTS
+220 QPNSFNNSQTS
-231 TKNISL
+231 TKNISM
-237 FAAMLGAFLGGL
+237 FAALLGAFLGGL

-466 VGLIFISMG
+466 VGLIFISIG
-475 IWINQILVQLKSGRL
+475 C
-490 HSLLKVIAGAMI
+490 LL
-502 IPVLALPLMNEE
+502 
-514 EREGT
+514 
-519 EFWIDYDAK
+519 
-528 TLATL
+528 
-533 RAEGRPIFINLTADW
+533 
-548 CITCLANEKVAFT
+548 
-561 EMFYTEME
+561 YT
-569 KNNIVY
+569 
-575 LKGDWTNQDKEI
+575 
-587 TSFLNEHNRNGV
+587 
-599 PLYLMYPKN
+599 
-608 GGSPEV
+608 SPS
-614 LPQILLEQTLLEAI
+614 P
-628 QRAI
+628 RDS